1 VSDPLPPKAGL
12 GGGRPLPEIVLA
24 SASPR
29 RTALLGRLRLP
40 HTVDPSSIDESVRAT
55 ESAGDR
61 VARLAVEKAE
71 AVRRRHPEAW
81 VIGGDTEVVLDGASL
96 GKPADAEDARR
107 MLGRLSGR
115 VHLVLSS
122 VALVRPDAPPDVE
135 VVATRVHL
143 RSLDRDVIDGYVATG
158 EPLDKAGGYGI
169 QGLGS
174 TLVERIDGDYTA
186 VVGLPI
192 GALVRLLERA
202 GLVWGFG
209 DGWHADSGASG
220 AELQGKEDA

>member
-1 VSDPLPPKAGL
+1 VSGRTPASARPHHGEPLPK
-12 GGGRPLPEIVLA
+12 IVLA

-29 RTALLGRLRLP
+29 RTDLLGRLRLP
-40 HTVDPSSIDESVRAT
+40 HAVDPSSIDESVRPA

-71 AVRRRHPEAW
+71 AVRDRHPGAW
-81 VIGGDTEVVLDGASL
+81 VIGGDTEVVLDGTSL

-115 VHLVLSS
+115 GHLVLSS
-122 VALVRPDAPPDVE
+122 VALVRPHAAPDVE
-135 VVATRVHL
+135 VVATRVHVRAL
-143 RSLDRDVIDGYVATG
+143 AGEVIDGYVATG

-202 GLVWGFG
+202 GLVWSFG
-209 DGWHADSGASG
+209 DGWRVDPEASEADLDREG
-220 AELQGKEDA
+220 DA